1 MNMKKHKNL
10 SLICACVI
18 FISMIS
24 GCSENA
30 KSPKGTGE
38 PQSATVPIAEQ
49 PTTSPEPTATQ
60 KPLDFTWKTHVY
72 SETFRKV
79 YGGETEKVYYTF
91 IDAILNGSECF
102 ACPDEETMYTI
113 STIAGTCFPPFVALI
128 SDLSYKDGAVFLSFA
143 LNAEQHKQV
152 LDQFEKQI
160 AMIIQSAVVEGDSPE
175 MATISL
181 YHSYSGMI
189 TYDYVAVDN
198 DVIVDVS
205 CYRALTE
212 LTGICQSFAGA
223 YAYLCLQC
231 GIEAVSVGGMT
242 EAFEAHE
249 WTMLTLDD
257 QYYYMDPTFENAT
270 GGTGLRYFGMTA
282 LQRELEGGF
291 IADEYN
297 IGNTNVLWGREIDVV
312 AERFAPLW
320 EATNIIDMERKNGI
334 LHIQCERIDGTQ
346 FTFVVE

>member
-1 MNMKKHKNL
+1 MNMKKYKLL

-18 FISMIS
+18 FVSIIA
-24 GCSENA
+24 GCADNTSA
-30 KSPKGTGE
+30 PKGTLE
-38 PQSATVPIAEQ
+38 PQSTAVPIAEQ
-49 PTTSPEPTATQ
+49 ATASPQPAVTQ
-60 KPLDFTWKTHVY
+60 QPLDFTWKTHVY
-72 SETFRKV
+72 SEIFRKV
-79 YGGETEKVYYTF
+79 YGAETEEIYYTF
-91 IDAILNGSECF
+91 IDAILNGSESF
-102 ACPDEETMYTI
+102 ACPDEKTMYTI
-113 STIAGTCFPPFVALI
+113 STIAGMCSPPFVALI
-128 SDLSYKDGAVFLSFA
+128 SDFSYEDGEVVLSFA
-143 LNAEQHKQV
+143 FDAEQREQV

-160 AMIIQSAVVEGDSPE
+160 AMIIESAVMEGDSPE
-175 MATISL
+175 MAAISL

-189 TYDYVAVDN
+189 TYDHVAADN

-242 EAFEAHE
+242 ESFEAHE

-257 QYYYMDPTFENAT
+257 QYYFMDPTFENGA

-282 LQRELEGGF
+282 VQRELEGGF

-297 IGNTNVLWGREIDVV
+297 IGNTNALFGREIDVV
-312 AERFAPLW
+312 DERFAPLW
-320 EATNIIDMERKNGI
+320 EAANVIDLERKNGM
-334 LHIQCERIDGTQ
+334 LHIQCERMDGTQ
-346 FTFVVE
+346 FAFVVE